1 MKLKKKFII
10 SFLISLLIFGSM
22 YGYVWYKLTGGL
34 SAVQKLEAEMGM
46 EEVGDIEEGNV
57 VGQKNLDEV
66 LFLLVGVDT
75 ADVKNIK
82 VSDDGATGIRSDT
95 MMLCKVNFKDGSIDI
110 LSLPRDS
117 RVPVRGH
124 LDKLNHAHSYGGMK
138 LLIQTIRDYTGLDLD
153 YYVRVDYRA
162 VESLVDAIG
171 GVEID
176 VPRRMVYN
184 DTTKGMEFHVD
195 LQPGLQVLDGDKA
208 IQFLRFR
215 RYEDGDID
223 RIKAQ
228 QYFLTEMIKQ
238 TLTPRNILKLPKI
251 LDTYSRYID
260 TNMDMGIITSGIS
273 LAGKLNTES
282 IRTETL
288 PGDFQTIN
296 ELSYWKVY
304 ESGMYQIINELFP
317 EYMMDGEE

>member
-1 MKLKKKFII
+1 
-10 SFLISLLIFGSM
+10 M

-82 VSDDGATGIRSDT
+82 VSDDGETGIRSDT